1 MTSNNSYRRIGL
13 IVPSSNVTMET
24 EIPALLRA
32 REAIFSDRFT
42 FHASRMRMKNVSK
55 EELER
60 MDDDSLRCAA
70 ELSDAAVEVQ
80 AYACLVAIM
89 SRGVGYHKVSQ
100 QRLYEATVANG
111 LPTPI
116 VSSAGALVDSLH
128 AMGAKK
134 VSIICPYMKPLTRM
148 VVDYIESEG
157 IEVKDFMA
165 LEIPNNLDVAA
176 QDPNAPA
183 DLWKQLDVTG
193 VDAIVASACVQMP
206 SLPAIKKIE
215 KASGIPTISA
225 AVATTYEILKTLN
238 LEPVAPGGG
247 FLLTQR

>member
-1 MTSNNSYRRIGL
+1 MNSKINYRRVGL

-32 REAIFSDRFT
+32 REELFSDRFT
-42 FHASRMRMKNVSK
+42 FHSSRMRMKNVSK

-206 SLPAIKKIE
+206 SLPAIEKIE